1 MIKQLLLKNSLCRI
15 VRFALI
21 ILIVILVVSKK
32 SSFAQHQNLNFNTS
46 LDSVL
51 SYFSQEFG
59 YKFAY
64 DNELVQK
71 IIINQKIN
79 FSDSEKELE
88 KLLISNGFT
97 FKLINSVYIIIP
109 VNKDKPKEKYNLV
122 GIIKDKETGESLPFA
137 HIITIDKELFCV
149 SNQDGYFSFLDLS
162 LDTLSLIISYVG
174 YNPAVY
180 KIKSFKE
187 KELKVFYLSS
197 QNLEINEVVI
207 RAESENTL
215 QADNQTGLT
224 TLNTLDIY
232 KLPNSGESDVFKLV
246 QMMPG
251 IKSTNESSADLIIR
265 GGSMDQNLILFDD
278 FTLYH
283 VDHFYGMVSSL
294 NPKVIKHVQVYKGGF
309 DARYGGRMN
318 SVVNIVGKSG
328 NSVKP
333 SIDFGVNMLSANL
346 MIEAPLFNKGSVLIA
361 GRRSYTDI
369 IQTPLFNQMFEN
381 INDYD
386 EINIL
391 PTDSFNISN
400 GMSSGMSGTDEYKP
414 VFYFYDIN
422 AKLSYSITEK
432 DNIALSY
439 FSSFDKLERDESI
452 YGSFFRNDDVL
463 GNNGLSLRWGKQWN
477 NRFYTKFLLSQSK
490 FFNEFLSTE
499 QYELDFENYI
509 TFKIQNTNDIDE
521 KALKFNSEYKYSDN
535 LSLDFGYELVNQ
547 RINYILKYSY
557 DDIEEIG
564 EDISNNSYLHSAFLQ
579 GRLENFYKFDLSLG
593 LRSSYYKQTDKL
605 YLEPRFNLTYHWN
618 NYFRLKAAIGK
629 YNQFLTKV
637 FTGEEITNSKS
648 LWFISDNKDIP
659 VGKSNQY
666 IVGFQYSKNKFL
678 IDIEYYKKKVDGIVK
693 YVYDFSSYYELTY
706 DTSFYETGASFHSGS
721 SDIQGVDVLISKD
734 FGKFYS
740 WISYSLSENNN
751 KFDKLNNG
759 KQFPSVNDQRHEFKI
774 AGIKSFKNWTVALTW
789 IYGTGFVYSY
799 PYYSI
804 DNYYYEDI
812 KLPDYHKL
820 DCSFTYNFKLQNFK
834 GNIGI
839 SVLNVYNRQN
849 KKIQELI
856 PYVDESDTYYD
867 LMSVNLPGRA
877 ISAFFNIKF

>member
-1 MIKQLLLKNSLCRI
+1 MIKKLLLKNSLYRS
-15 VRFALI
+15 VRFVFI
-21 ILIVILVVSKK
+21 ILVVILVVSKK

-71 IIINQKIN
+71 VIINQKIN
-79 FSDSEKELE
+79 FSDPEKELK

-97 FKLINSVYIIIP
+97 FKLINEVYIIIP
-109 VNKDKPKEKYNLV
+109 ADKDKPKEKYNLV
-122 GIIKDKETGESLPFA
+122 GIVKDKETGETLPFA
-137 HIITIDKELFCV
+137 HIVSADKDIFCV
-149 SNQDGYFSFLDLS
+149 SNQDGYFSILDLS
-162 LDTLSLIISYVG
+162 VDTLSLIISYVG

-180 KIKSFKE
+180 KIKSIKE
-187 KELKVFYLSS
+187 KELKVFCLSS
-197 QNLEINEVVI
+197 QNLEIEEVVI
-207 RAESENTL
+207 HAKAKNTL

-294 NPKVIKHVQVYKGGF
+294 NPKVIKHIQVYKGGF

-333 SIDFGVNMLSANL
+333 SVDFGVNMLSTNL
-346 MIEAPLFNKGSVLIA
+346 MIEAPLFKNGSILVA

-369 IQTPLFNQMFEN
+369 FQTSLFNQMFNN
-381 INDYD
+381 IDVSESYDYY
-386 EINIL
+386 IL
-391 PTDSFNISN
+391 DTIASK
-400 GMSSGMSGTDEYKP
+400 EKP
-414 VFYFYDIN
+414 IFYFYDIN

-432 DNIALSY
+432 DNIAISW
-439 FSSFDKLERDESI
+439 FSSLDKLKRDESI
-452 YGSFFRNDDVL
+452 YGNFFRNNDIL
-463 GNNGLSLRWGKQWN
+463 GSNGLSLRWGRQWN
-477 NRFYTKFLLSQSK
+477 NKFYTKFLVSQSDY
-490 FFNEFLSTE
+490 FNDFLNTE
-499 QYELDFENYI
+499 QFDFQNIEESDFGFEEDVI
-509 TFKIQNTNDIDE
+509 FKIQNSNEVKE
-521 KALKFNSEYKYSDN
+521 KALKFNSEYKCSDN

-547 RINYILKYSY
+547 HINYELKYSY
-557 DDIEEIG
+557 DDYEEIG
-564 EDISNNSYLHSAFLQ
+564 EDISNNSYLHSTFLQ
-579 GRLENFYKFDLSLG
+579 GRLENFHKFDLTLG
-593 LRSSYYKQTDKL
+593 LRNSYYKQTDKL
-605 YLEPRFNLTYHWN
+605 YLEPRFNITYHWN
-618 NYFRLKAAIGK
+618 NYFKLKGAIGK

-637 FTGEEITNSKS
+637 FTGEQTTNSKS
-648 LWFISDNKDIP
+648 LWFISDDVDIP
-659 VGKSNQY
+659 VGESNQY
-666 IVGFQYSKNKFL
+666 IAGFQYTKNKFL
-678 IDIEYYKKKVDGIVK
+678 IDVEYYKKKVDGIVK
-693 YVYDFSSYYELTY
+693 YIYDFTY
-706 DTSFYETGASFHSGS
+706 DTSFYGTGALFHSGS

-759 KQFPSVNDQRHEFKI
+759 KQFPSVNDQKHEFKI
-774 AGIKSFKNWTVALTW
+774 AGVKSIGNLNIALTW
-789 IYGTGFVYSY
+789 IYGTGFIYSY

-820 DCSFTYNFKLQNFK
+820 DCSFTYNFKLKNFK

-849 KKIQELI
+849 KKIQELL
-856 PYVDESDTYYD
+856 PYVYEYDTYYD
-867 LMSVNLPGRA
+867 LMSVNLRGRA